1 MPVIYFNNSTCS
13 AYVNL
18 HELVVIPGILE
29 ILLFLDKVDAEESEN
44 DEQQQQKK
52 SRKDIGGQP
61 SFASKFPETA
71 EQVTLMKKLTEV

>member
-1 MPVIYFNNSTCS
+1 MYN
-13 AYVNL
+13 VNL
-18 HELVVIPGILE
+18 HELVVTPGILE

-44 DEQQQQKK
+44 DEPGSDEQQQQQK
-52 SRKDIGGQP
+52 SQKDIGGQP